1 MGLHFFE
8 IEQGFFA
15 VLMLGLAAAALLLA
29 VTAARVAFF
38 QVRQRM
44 SRPAKPS
51 APVKLRLVRNEPK
64 PAPQAEPD
72 DDADW
77 LKDFG

>member
-8 IEQGFFA
+8 IVQGFFA
-15 VLMLGLAAAALLLA
+15 VLMLGLAAAAMLLV

-38 QVRQRM
+38 QLRQRV

-51 APVKLRLVRNEPK
+51 APVKLRLVKPEPAA
-64 PAPQAEPD
+64 APEND
-72 DDADW
+72 DGDADW
-77 LKDFG
+77 LKEFG